1 MHVIL
6 MSIILTDVLG
16 RIQEEIKENCQQLL
30 LLLEIHQLCS
40 WLVFNMSLDGIKFNI
55 PFARMNQQVEWILE
69 QGDFSGTASWKWFV
83 AVSLWFSP
91 LTAWRNV
98 RLSVQN

>member
-1 MHVIL
+1 MNIKL
-6 MSIILTDVLG
+6 IPIFLTDVLEH
-16 RIQEEIKENCQQLL
+16 IQEAIKENCQQLL
-30 LLLEIHQLCS
+30 LLLEIHQLYS
-40 WLVFNMSLDGIKFNI
+40 WLVFNMSLARVKFNI
-55 PFARMNQQVEWILE
+55 PFARMNQQVEWTLE
-69 QGDFSGTASWKWFV
+69 QRDFSGTASWKWFV